1 MQAIEFET
9 LIGQE
14 TIPIPMQYKYL
25 AHRKAKIIILFQEEQ
40 IKPNYDKNALLF
52 AFTKAKKQNSFSKI
66 NNSLNWQKQLRDDW
80 E

>member
-14 TIPIPMQYKYL
+14 AIPIPIQYKYL
-25 AHRKAKIIILFQEEQ
+25 AHRKAKIIILFKEEDL
-40 IKPNYDKNALLF
+40 KPNYNKNALLLAF
-52 AFTKAKKQNSFSKI
+52 AKAKKQNSFSKI
-66 NNSLNWQKQLRDDW
+66 NNSSDWQKQLRDDW